1 MKCKS
6 ILVIED
12 DKDIRETI
20 AQVLEIEGYP
30 VASASNGA
38 EAVQVLEKLPKP
50 SLILLDLMMPI
61 MNGWQFMEKQKDD
74 TAFASLPV
82 VVVSAL
88 PANAAFADVKA
99 VEGAVGYIKKPISL
113 TALMEV
119 VQQYCGQGDDGM
131 SQFALEHAF
140 AGRGTSPDQN
150 LKLHDIT
157 H

>member
-1 MKCKS
+1 MQCKS

-30 VASASNGA
+30 VSSASNGA
-38 EAVQVLEKLPKP
+38 EAVKVLEKLPKP
-50 SLILLDLMMPI
+50 CLILLDLMMPI

-119 VQQYCGQGDDGM
+119 VQQYCGQGDDEM
-131 SQFALEHAF
+131 SRFALNHAF
-140 AGRGTSPDQN
+140 VSRGGSADQSA
-150 LKLHDIT
+150 KLHDVT